1 MSKKLEET
9 EKMVEELHKQVY
21 GDPETQADDG
31 LETMDV
37 VDGDLEGQVVP
48 EPQPGEQQQPVSD
61 DYKQKYET
69 LQGMYNADIP
79 KLQQQVAFLQGMLA
93 DQSPTASNKQTQQQS
108 APEQTNEDL
117 DFVQK
122 EYPYMVTAINA
133 IVDQK
138 LAYMQQTILR
148 EVSQAMQGLA
158 GQVNNLG
165 VESGQTRDSLFW
177 SRLSDLVPDWESLN
191 TNKGFLEWLDEKLP
205 FSNVSKFDLL
215 KQARA
220 EFNANK
226 AAEFFTS
233 YKEEKGIVTTPNK
246 QQGRRIVAPGRSAG
260 SVGQN
265 QTIQAGDKPL
275 TREEIA
281 AFYDRVR
288 RGYYVGKEKEE
299 SAMRDRIAQMA
310 ASFSSKNR

>member
-21 GDPETQADDG
+21 GDPETQAADE

-37 VDGDLEGQVVP
+37 VDGDLEGQVVT

-93 DQSPTASNKQTQQQS
+93 DQSPTVTNKQTPQQLP
-108 APEQTNEDL
+108 PEQTNEDL

-138 LAYMQQTILR
+138 LAYMQQEILR
-148 EVSQAMQGLA
+148 QVSVAMQGLA

-226 AAEFFTS
+226 VAEFFTS